1 MKNRIITT
9 LLVIVCVLSLAACG
23 GASETVTVPAEL
35 ELTEE
40 QRQQWYDSA
49 SQFVLAMNEAV
60 KTGQAEVQMDDP
72 VYGPAFSGWENALR
86 DIGEV
91 QDIEGKSCTFTKKDG
106 TVTVRVK
113 GSRHDADVVFT
124 MESADQAYVVTAI
137 TTNVEYSMDEK
148 VQQAGMNT
156 VLGMGTTFAILILL
170 ALVITVFGA
179 VMNRAAGR
187 TKKAAGKVSAPK
199 PAAAPV
205 KAAEAPAVED
215 TAEPAPGEDELIA
228 VISAA
233 VAAAESDGT
242 LTAVMAAAVAAYEE
256 DSASVKTHRAD
267 EYVARTIRKSR
278 KK

>member
-23 GASETVTVPAEL
+23 VASETAAVPAEL
-35 ELTEE
+35 ELTDE

-60 KTGQAEVQMDDP
+60 KTGQAEAQMDDP

-124 MESADQAYVVTAI
+124 MENADQAYVVTAI

-170 ALVITVFGA
+170 ALVITVFGT

-187 TKKAAGKVSAPK
+187 TKKTVSKVSAPG
-199 PAAAPV
+199 PASAPV
-205 KAAEAPAVED
+205 KAAEAPAAD
-215 TAEPAPGEDELIA
+215 NAAEPAPGEDELIA

-256 DSASVKTHRAD
+256 DSESVKTHRAD

>member
-9 LLVIVCVLSLAACG
+9 LLVIVCVLFLAACG

-60 KTGQAEVQMDDP
+60 KTGQAEAQMDDP

-137 TTNVEYSMDEK
+137 TTNVEFSMDEK

-187 TKKAAGKVSAPK
+187 TKKAAGKASAPK

-205 KAAEAPAVED
+205 KAAEAPAVEN

-256 DSASVKTHRAD
+256 DSASVKTHRVD

>member
-1 MKNRIITT
+1 MDMTIQEILKI
-9 LLVIVCVLSLAACG
+9 AAI
-23 GASETVTVPAEL
+23 
-35 ELTEE
+35 
-40 QRQQWYDSA
+40 D
-49 SQFVLAMNEAV
+49 
-60 KTGQAEVQMDDP
+60 
-72 VYGPAFSGWENALR
+72 
-86 DIGEV
+86 
-91 QDIEGKSCTFTKKDG
+91 
-106 TVTVRVK
+106 
-113 GSRHDADVVFT
+113 
-124 MESADQAYVVTAI
+124 
-137 TTNVEYSMDEK
+137 
-148 VQQAGMNT
+148 T

-187 TKKAAGKVSAPK
+187 TKKADGKVSAPK